1 MALALR
7 RQSLTAHVQKAEM
20 MDLCLYY
27 LQLTKQTNRVYE
39 KGDERQKFYN
49 ESTQN
54 AIAYNEQQVSTQ
66 IH

>member
-39 KGDERQKFYN
+39 KGDERQKF
-49 ESTQN
+49 
-54 AIAYNEQQVSTQ
+54 
-66 IH
+66 